1 LAASSFSVL
10 CDFLVAHYDDLRRRL
25 TQRLGNADMA
35 RDALQDTYVRLQERT
50 ALSLGGPVVAQPA
63 AYLYRM
69 AFHLAVDQER
79 ASDRRLSA
87 DEAEAM
93 LDLADPAPGPDRI
106 AESRSDLRWLEDQM
120 GQLPARQREILL
132 GLRLDGLTREELAAR
147 HRISL
152 RTVDRELEKAYAF
165 CDQQLREH
173 RGQGV
178 RP

>member
-1 LAASSFSVL
+1 
-10 CDFLVAHYDDLRRRL
+10 
-25 TQRLGNADMA
+25 
-35 RDALQDTYVRLQERT
+35 
-50 ALSLGGPVVAQPA
+50 
-63 AYLYRM
+63 
-69 AFHLAVDQER
+69 
-79 ASDRRLSA
+79 
-87 DEAEAM
+87 
-93 LDLADPAPGPDRI
+93 
-106 AESRSDLRWLEDQM
+106 M